1 MHKWH
6 YCQPIGVKKMK
17 KEFIERMKELLLA
30 EKKEIVSTLMQN
42 SADFKHIVETMETKD
57 VVDMASDD
65 IDRKMI
71 ETIGTQHM
79 NHLSLIDNALSR
91 IEQGQYGLCIKC
103 HNAIPEPRLE
113 AIPSALLCIECKS
126 KDEKQKRLG

>member
-1 MHKWH
+1 MHKWQC
-6 YCQPIGVKKMK
+6 CQPIGVKKME

-30 EKKEIVSTLMQN
+30 DKNEIVSTLMQN

-57 VVDMASDD
+57 VVDIASDD

-71 ETIGTQHM
+71 ETIGTQQM
-79 NHLSLIDNALSR
+79 NRLTVIDNALAR
-91 IEQGQYGLCIKC
+91 IEQGRYGLCMRCNKP
-103 HNAIPEPRLE
+103 IPEARLE
-113 AIPSALLCIECKS
+113 AIPSAVLCVECKS